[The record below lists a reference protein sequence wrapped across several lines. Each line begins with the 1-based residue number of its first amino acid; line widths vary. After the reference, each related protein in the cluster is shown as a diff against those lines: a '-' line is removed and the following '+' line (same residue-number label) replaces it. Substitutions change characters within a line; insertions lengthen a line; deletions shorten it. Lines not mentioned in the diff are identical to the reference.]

1 MGASDSAITAN
12 LTFAEQGVAAW
23 VDSRNSLVARRSE
36 FVSKSGLF
44 RERVFQYLGQQN
56 TRHVNG
62 QLTLQHET
70 VLVGKYGDWL
80 AEYTARI
87 DRCRDVLLKRQ
98 SELRTLMKQIS
109 QLADN
114 AKTNQAANNA
124 EAAPAPYIAVAES
137 KSSEAEMQ
145 QTCGSIVPPFDDF
158 LVPRQDVAASLLL
171 FGQAL
176 RWLLLTESRA
186 LALIVGLLGFG
197 FFGALAASF
206 IRDAR
211 AGRTLGSA
219 DIVVPAMIRGVAAA
233 VLIFLATFGGV
244 AVFSRAE
251 PEPNAYAVF
260 FACFIAAVFSED
272 VWAWAQRR
280 QTAELGKTGGNAAG
294 GADRGASGADI
305 PRPNNPAEAITPA
318 RGPSDP
324 PRDR

>member
-1 MGASDSAITAN
+1 
-12 LTFAEQGVAAW
+12 
-23 VDSRNSLVARRSE
+23 
-36 FVSKSGLF
+36 
-44 RERVFQYLGQQN
+44 
-56 TRHVNG
+56 
-62 QLTLQHET
+62 
-70 VLVGKYGDWL
+70 
-80 AEYTARI
+80 
-87 DRCRDVLLKRQ
+87 
-98 SELRTLMKQIS
+98 MKQIS

-137 KSSEAEMQ
+137 KFPQRRRCSKPVGALFRHLTISGA
-145 QTCGSIVPPFDDF
+145 TAGCGGVIA
-158 LVPRQDVAASLLL
+158 LVRPS
-171 FGQAL
+171 
-176 RWLLLTESRA
+176 T
-186 LALIVGLLGFG
+186 
-197 FFGALAASF
+197 ALAASDRKPRISTNSRVAWVRF
-206 IRDAR
+206 FWCIGGVVYPRCARREDAWQCGHR
-211 AGRTLGSA
+211 CTCYDPRRCRS
-219 DIVVPAMIRGVAAA
+219 